1 MKEQR
6 GTAKFQRLAVEISK
20 GGDGVT
26 RVDNCSCDAIVFLD
40 AVG

>member
-20 GGDGVT
+20 GGGDGDPT
-26 RVDNCSCDAIVFLD
+26 
-40 AVG
+40 VGSYIFRLAFYTNL